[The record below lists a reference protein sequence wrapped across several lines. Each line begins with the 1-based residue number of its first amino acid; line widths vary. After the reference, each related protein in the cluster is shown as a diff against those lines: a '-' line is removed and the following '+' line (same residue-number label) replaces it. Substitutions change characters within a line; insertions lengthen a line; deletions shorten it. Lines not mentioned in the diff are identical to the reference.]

1 MKAPSSRGTVKPAV
15 DAAAE
20 ETTAALSRD
29 LSRFEFTFITF
40 FLGYSRWVEKCMEA
54 AGIRGLGAL
63 DILVL
68 HAVNHRARRRRLS
81 EGAMVIN
88 IEDVHLVGYSLKKLA
103 AAGLVRTDQDGR
115 HRLYEA
121 SESGDAACAAYR
133 QTRESHLVESLERLL
148 GDGSQLV
155 NDSHFLRL
163 LMGAYDQAGR
173 FAMAESLERLTVPPV
188 HTKR

>member
-1 MKAPSSRGTVKPAV
+1 M
-15 DAAAE
+15 
-20 ETTAALSRD
+20 
-29 LSRFEFTFITF
+29 
-40 FLGYSRWVEKCMEA
+40 
-54 AGIRGLGAL
+54 
-63 DILVL
+63 VL
-68 HAVNHRARRRRLS
+68 
-81 EGAMVIN
+81 N

-121 SESGDAACAAYR
+121 TESGDAACAAYR

-163 LMGAYDQAGR
+163 LMGAYTRPAVSPWPR
-173 FAMAESLERLTVPPV
+173 ASSACRSRLSAPSADGAPPPPP
-188 HTKR
+188 KRPRIVGELRPCTGVSCAARWLP